1 MNVLY
6 INLSDFTSTIKK
18 RDDLKCE
25 LGGTGLASALFL
37 EEVNT
42 NLNTL
47 SSEQPIVIARGF
59 LSPFFPVATKSV
71 AIFFSPLT
79 NSLGESHAGGRL
91 ALALS
96 LANIDAVVIKGK
108 SPKPVYT
115 LIKDDMVYFKDAT
128 PLKGLYATTA
138 ATYIR
143 EKEENAGAR
152 SILRIGPAG
161 ENGTAFSMVVV
172 DTYRHFGRLGL
183 GAVFGS
189 KNLKAVLVTGT
200 GKHYKAF
207 SMTPDF
213 RVFFEEIH
221 FKMTSPDMRKYHEY
235 GTAVNVSS
243 INELGGLPTRNLQST
258 TFKHA
263 DELSGESFAEFDLSR
278 KYACAGCPVGCIHI
292 ATIRRKFAIEEEWER
307 NDVSYD
313 YELIY
318 SLGTVL
324 GIKERQAVLTLIEKV
339 EELGLDAI
347 YTGVLLAWVTEAFEK
362 KVIGKELLGDIVPAF
377 GDVEGYKKLIE
388 CLVYDK
394 SEFYNTARKGLVAL
408 IEKYGGADFALLV
421 NKNAM
426 AGYHT
431 GYANLIGQ
439 HLIGT
444 RNAHTDNAGY
454 ALDQENK
461 NYSPEELVDKLYE
474 EEIFRAFF
482 NCTGLCLF
490 VRKIY
495 DKSTIL
501 KASALLD
508 IDINEKDIYNIG
520 EKIYLKKLAFK
531 IKCGFDIANYEI
543 PKRFYETE
551 AGRQKL
557 NKDIIEKAKSY
568 FSEKIKSKIKGSQT
582 NCESTCSNTHI

>member
-6 INLSDFTSTIKK
+6 INLSDFTSKLKK
-18 RDDLKCE
+18 REDLKCQ
-25 LGGTGLASALFL
+25 LGGTGLAAALFL
-37 EEVNT
+37 EEVNSD
-42 NLNTL
+42 LNTL
-47 SSEQPIVIARGF
+47 SPEQPIVIARGF

-71 AIFFSPLT
+71 AIFYSPLT
-79 NSLGESHAGGRL
+79 KSLGESHAGGRL

-108 SPKPVYT
+108 SLKPVYL

-128 PLKGLYATTA
+128 PLKGLYATTV

-143 EKEENAGAR
+143 EKEENAGTR

-161 ENGTAFSMVVV
+161 ENSTAFSMVVV

-183 GAVFGS
+183 GAAFGS

-200 GKHYKAF
+200 GKHYSAF
-207 SMTPDF
+207 SMIPDF
-213 RVFFEEIH
+213 RVFFEELH
-221 FKMTSPDMRKYHEY
+221 AKMTSANMRKYHEF
-235 GTAVNVSS
+235 GTAVNVLS
-243 INELGGLPTRNLQST
+243 INELGGLPTRNLQSS
-258 TFKHA
+258 TFEYA
-263 DELSGESFAEFDLSR
+263 EEISGERFAEFDLSR
-278 KYACAGCPVGCIHI
+278 KFACAGCPVGCIHI
-292 ATIRRKFAIEEEWER
+292 ATIRRKFATEEEWER

-324 GIKERQAVLTLIEKV
+324 DIKERQAILTLIEKV

-347 YTGVLLAWVTEAFEK
+347 YTGVLLAWITEAFEK
-362 KVIGKELLGDIVPAF
+362 KIIGKEVLGDIIPAF
-377 GDVEGYKKLIE
+377 GDVEGYTKLID

-394 SEFYNTARKGLVAL
+394 SEFYCIARKGLDELV
-408 IEKYGGADFALLV
+408 EKYGGADFALLV

-439 HLIGT
+439 HLVGI

-454 ALDQENK
+454 ALDQDNK
-461 NYSPEELVDKLYE
+461 NYSPEELVDKLYD

-495 DKSTIL
+495 DKTTIL
-501 KASALLD
+501 KASSLLG
-508 IDINEKDIYNIG
+508 IKFKESDIYSIG
-520 EKIYLKKLAFK
+520 EKIYLKKLTFK
-531 IKCGFDIANYEI
+531 IKCGFDIANYEM
-543 PKRFYETE
+543 PKRFFETQ
-551 AGRQKL
+551 AGRRKL
-557 NKDIIEKAKSY
+557 NKDVIEKAKKY
-568 FSEKIKSKIKGSQT
+568 FSEKIKTKIKGSQT
-582 NCESTCSNTHI
+582 N